1 MKILIITP
9 YIPYPL
15 DSGGNQAFFT
25 MVDYLKDIHDI
36 SLILPVNARSYIN
49 YRKLSE
55 LWKDKVIIY
64 PYNGKGHTGTEIYNH
79 GFYLKAISYLNA
91 SFGRKIKRWINRH
104 MSDIVDNPDMFR
116 YHSALFYDLPQFSE
130 GFMQFIYDTSRKE
143 KFDCIQ
149 VEFYSHFPFRMLLLP
164 MRWPSSTR

>member
-116 YHSALFYDLPQFSE
+116 YHSALFYDLTQFSE

-149 VEFYSHFPFRMLLLP
+149 VEFYSHFPFRMLLSLK
-164 MRWPSSTR
+164 M